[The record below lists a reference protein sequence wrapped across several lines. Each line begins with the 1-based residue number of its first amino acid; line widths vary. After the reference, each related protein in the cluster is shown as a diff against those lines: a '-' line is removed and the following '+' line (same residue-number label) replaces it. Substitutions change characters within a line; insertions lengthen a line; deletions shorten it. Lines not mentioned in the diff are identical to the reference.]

1 MKKKQLSLK
10 KKKNFQEGVL
20 HGIFEFAPLREPDLK
35 LVLAHGRRLSA

>member
-1 MKKKQLSLK
+1 MKKKQFK
-10 KKKNFQEGVL
+10 KKKYFFQEGVL

>member
-1 MKKKQLSLK
+1 MKKKQLK
-10 KKKNFQEGVL
+10 KKYCFQEGVL